1 MAVARERVAVS
12 QGVAGQADDLS
23 FLPFGGNNAQILA
36 WLDVLLKGKPEQQA
50 IARTEIAMLLEAKG
64 FAEDAEEAYWTNVQ
78 ARSTDRR
85 SYDRLIELYQ
95 QRKDRLSESLVRL
108 AISYI
113 TAPSESPETTATS
126 VARLRGAFID
136 CVAVRSCSMIET
148 VASGS

>member
-36 WLDVLLKGKPEQQA
+36 WLDVLLKGKPDQQA

-95 QRKDRLSESLVRL
+95 QRKDRLSESLVRRQL
-108 AISYI
+108 IWRQSAWPVSIKSRP
-113 TAPSESPETTATS
+113 TPWPPRALPS
-126 VARLRGAFID
+126 RGRKQKMAGF
-136 CVAVRSCSMIET
+136 
-148 VASGS
+148 